1 MKIDKLMMY
10 IVSFTNR
17 FKGGS
22 FSQNSGLGLTVS

>member
-17 FKGGS
+17 FK
-22 FSQNSGLGLTVS
+22 NSGANQNIGLGFTVD